1 MDLLAAEGVSFAYGR
16 APVLTD
22 VSLAVRAGEIV
33 ALLGPNGSGKTTL
46 LKLVLGLLRPQAGRV
61 CLGGADISGLPAKQF
76 ARRVAYVPQM
86 HRLTFAYRVLEVVLM
101 GRMPHKPFFFTYD
114 RRDREIANNALE
126 RLGIAHLAQRPYTAI
141 SGGERQLTLI
151 ARALAQDAEVFVMD
165 EPANGLDYGNQI
177 RLLEK
182 LNSLA
187 ANGCTFIKTT
197 HFPDHALWVSDRV
210 LLLKHGRLI
219 GDGPAAAVINPE
231 NLLRLYGCRIMVEDL
246 ATGGRI
252 CMPQAMRGSQP
263 AAFAP
268 AAGPGRGRT
277 RLRKVD

>member
-1 MDLLAAEGVSFAYGR
+1 MTLLSAEHVSFAYGC
-16 APVLTD
+16 APTLRD

-61 CLGGADISGLPAKQF
+61 CLGGEDIATLPAKQF

-86 HRLTFAYRVLEVVLM
+86 HRLTFAYRVLDVVLM
-101 GRMPHKPFFFTYD
+101 GRMPHKPFLFKYN
-114 RRDREIANNALE
+114 RRDHEIAVTALE
-126 RLGIAHLAQRPYTAI
+126 RLGIAHLAPRPYTAI

-151 ARALAQDAEVFVMD
+151 ARALAQDAEIFVMD

-182 LNSLA
+182 LNVLA
-187 ANGCTFIKTT
+187 ANGYTFIKTT

-210 LLLKHGRLI
+210 LLLKEGRLM
-219 GDGPAAAVINPE
+219 GDGPAAAVITPE
-231 NLLRLYGCRIMVEDL
+231 NLMRLYGCAIQVEDL
-246 ATGGRI
+246 AAGGRI
-252 CMPQAMRGSQP
+252 CMPQAMRGHKP
-263 AAFAP
+263 AAASP
-268 AAGPGRGRT
+268 VVELG
-277 RLRKVD
+277 RLRPELRRVG